1 MNTYIYKVMGSINKK
16 SGETPWYHVKLR
28 DGKLIDCDCPARG
41 FRKYSPCKHMKLIT
55 ERLGHPC

>member
-1 MNTYIYKVMGSINKK
+1 MGSPNKK
-16 SGETPWYHVKLR
+16 TKKFSWYNVKLR
-28 DGKLIDCDCPARG
+28 DGKLIDCDCPARD

>member
-1 MNTYIYKVMGSINKK
+1 MTTYIYRVMGSANKK
-16 SGETPWYHVKLR
+16 TGKRSWYKVKLR
-28 DGKLIDCDCPARG
+28 EGKLIDCSCPARE